1 MKQLKW
7 LFDKTFLQKLGALAI
22 PIALQEVLTTALQ
35 FIDNIMV
42 SYIDTSSKTESGES
56 IAIAAVSFAGQ
67 NFFLFILLMVGITSG
82 ISIFTAQHWGD
93 KDLVNT
99 RKTAAFSLFG
109 AIGGALI
116 FTIPTLFFADQFI
129 HFFSSDPSVIKL
141 GGDYLRILC
150 WVYLFTG
157 ITFSLSASL
166 KSITDVKTPIAVAI
180 FSVALNTLLNW
191 LFIFGKWGFPAM
203 GVNGAALATLIS
215 GVVGCITLI
224 AAMIFR
230 KSPLVTTKIG
240 EYLTYP
246 TGFIP
251 KMIKTTMPVIGN
263 EMGWALGIFFYNK
276 IFALLGTDEA
286 TAFSIA
292 ERVAFLFM
300 VAFIGT
306 SAATATL
313 MGNTI
318 GENSLKEAQEN
329 SKRVLYLAG
338 GSAAIIGLICA
349 LSSPLWASAV
359 FKIETVAMQQIITA
373 LIICTAITLP
383 FKVIN
388 MHGVNG
394 LMRSGGDTHFSMYV
408 DIGCLWLI
416 GAPLAIVSAVL
427 FKMPVYWVYLIIGI
441 EEIVKSVIVIRR
453 VHSGRWINRLVSDN
467 SSDDNSTSGDIIPNT
482 V

>member
-1 MKQLKW
+1 M
-7 LFDKTFLQKLGALAI
+7 GALAI

-42 SYIDTSSKTESGES
+42 SYIDTAAKTASGEN
-56 IAIAAVSFAGQ
+56 IAIASVSFAGQ

-99 RKTAAFSLFG
+99 RKTAAFSLLG
-109 AIGGALI
+109 SIAGALL
-116 FTIPTLFFADQFI
+116 FTIPTFFFADQFI
-129 HFFSSDPSVIKL
+129 SFFSKDANVIAM
-141 GGDYLRILC
+141 GGGYLRIVT
-150 WVYLFTG
+150 WVYIFTG
-157 ITFSLSASL
+157 TTFSLSASL
-166 KSITDVKTPIAVAI
+166 KSITDVKTPIFVAI

-191 LFIFGKWGFPAM
+191 LLIFGKWGLPEM
-203 GVNGAALATLIS
+203 GVNGAALATLLS
-215 GVVGCITLI
+215 GAIGCFMLI
-224 AAMIFR
+224 GSMIIG
-230 KSPLVTTKIG
+230 KSPLITTNIK
-240 EYLTYP
+240 EYLSYP
-246 TGFIP
+246 VGFIP
-251 KMIKTTMPVIGN
+251 KMVKTTMPVIGN

-276 IFALLGTDEA
+276 IFALLGTDAA

-292 ERVAFLFM
+292 ERVIFLFM

-318 GENSLKEAQEN
+318 GENSLEEARDN

-338 GSAAIIGLICA
+338 GSAILMGIVAGLSA
-349 LSSPLWASAV
+349 PLWASQV
-359 FKIETVAMQQIITA
+359 FQIETDLMQQAITA

-416 GAPLAIVSAVL
+416 GAPLAILSAVV

-441 EEIVKSVIVIRR
+441 EEVVKSFIVIRR
-453 VHSGRWINRLVSDN
+453 VNSGRWINRLVDDEDSD
-467 SSDDNSTSGDIIPNT
+467 SAGGEILPEIA
-482 V
+482 